1 MTKKEQ
7 IIIDGVDV
15 SKCVLFENADNEM
28 GCALTCCGGCKG
40 KDCDYK
46 QLQRKTA
53 ECEELK
59 KEIEENRWLKIEMDR
74 IRKKELKTS
83 ELVDDFDKIN
93 QSLSEENNT
102 LKAGLEKL
110 KAQKETYQKML
121 NDPEVKAALIDVQT
135 GEREVWHKLGNR
147 AKRYKQALDEI
158 EKILDN
164 GTKDTQTNNAKWLQQ
179 HYLARFCEI
188 RDIINKAKG
197 ERIKE
202 YLNGTAL
209 LHTLYDGEEISK
221 EIIKCRVEIIPNSTA
236 RFLYTN
242 SLIKENDVIIH
253 NKIRYAVTKV
263 IPYLV
268 GGVRY

>member
-1 MTKKEQ
+1 MTTNEP

-158 EKILDN
+158 ERII
-164 GTKDTQTNNAKWLQQ
+164 TKMDADECAYGDFDCENCNSDGKCDTAAKRTVL
-179 HYLARFCEI
+179 
-188 RDIINKAKG
+188 DIIRKAKG
-197 ERIKE
+197 EEK
-202 YLNGTAL
+202 
-209 LHTLYDGEEISK
+209 
-221 EIIKCRVEIIPNSTA
+221 
-236 RFLYTN
+236 
-242 SLIKENDVIIH
+242 
-253 NKIRYAVTKV
+253 
-263 IPYLV
+263 
-268 GGVRY
+268 

>member
-1 MTKKEQ
+1 MTTKEP

-15 SKCVLFENADNEM
+15 SGCEYYDQGICNIPDVIETYDSCIDKGACYFKQLQRKKAELLKLQNTISSELPAYEKCISMARDDVYAGILDRNASDTDFCIHVIRETRN
-28 GCALTCCGGCKG
+28 
-40 KDCDYK
+40 

-158 EKILDN
+158 ERII
-164 GTKDTQTNNAKWLQQ
+164 TKMDADECAYGDFDCENCNSDGKCDTAAKRTVL
-179 HYLARFCEI
+179 
-188 RDIINKAKG
+188 DIIRKAKG
-197 ERIKE
+197 G
-202 YLNGTAL
+202 N
-209 LHTLYDGEEISK
+209 
-221 EIIKCRVEIIPNSTA
+221 
-236 RFLYTN
+236 
-242 SLIKENDVIIH
+242 NDDI
-253 NKIRYAVTKV
+253 
-263 IPYLV
+263 
-268 GGVRY
+268 